1 MESIDALKPIYLRQ
15 FKSNLKKSD
24 IRFNYGGFALIE
36 FLLSEYSK
44 NPKKYSTALDIGS
57 FEGYHTKLMR
67 SFGIKVDQIDKYIKD
82 AEINEDFNEY
92 NFKSKYDVIYCSHV
106 IEHQRN
112 IGQFLDKIFDIM
124 HDHYILII
132 SGPKH
137 PVERFVEG
145 HINTCILPVFLQ
157 SLIYA
162 GFDCKKGKMMQIG
175 GIENSFIVK
184 KDKNFCLSERK
195 NAGYKWLKSHQ
206 IRSPV
211 PLIAGSTVNHTGLHM
226 YRCKAWEVITQNQEN
241 GELKKDEKGRN
252 IIGLK
257 IKFPRNYKLRNV
269 ELDIN
274 IWGNFFLF
282 NEKSKMIGDK
292 DTSFV
297 QMTL

>member
-1 MESIDALKPIYLRQ
+1 MRSIDALKTIYLRQ

-24 IRFNYGGFALIE
+24 IKLNYGGFALIE

-44 NPKKYSTALDIGS
+44 NPKKYTTALDIGS
-57 FEGYHTKLMR
+57 GEGYQTKLMR
-67 SFGIKVDQIDKYIKD
+67 SFGIKVDQIDKYKKD

-92 NFKSKYDVIYCSHV
+92 SFKSKYDVIYCSHV

-124 HDHYILII
+124 HDHSILII

-184 KDKNFCLSERK
+184 KDKNFNLSERK
-195 NAGYKWLKSHQ
+195 NAGRKWLKSHQ
-206 IRSPV
+206 KRSPV

-226 YRCKAWEVITQNQEN
+226 YRCKAWEVITQNQES
-241 GELKKDEKGRN
+241 GELKKDKKGRN
-252 IIGLK
+252 ITGLK
-257 IKFPRNYKLRNV
+257 IKFPRNYKLRDV

-297 QMTL
+297 QMTI